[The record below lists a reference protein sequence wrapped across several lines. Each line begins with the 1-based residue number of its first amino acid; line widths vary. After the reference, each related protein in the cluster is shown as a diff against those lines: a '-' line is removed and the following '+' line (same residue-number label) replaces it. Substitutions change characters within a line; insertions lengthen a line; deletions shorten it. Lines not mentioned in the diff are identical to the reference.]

1 MCAVVC
7 KDELKPQEGRCG
19 LILHK
24 GIPVASYIDER
35 LGRTRCT
42 VLYEWPSLPEV
53 LRRFDGL
60 KAPLNSETPDNTVRL
75 PFVGSRAL
83 GWFTFYRISIAHS
96 VAISKIHDLSV
107 REFCRKQGNTLLTL
121 ARKIKNFKNAFGS
134 FHGCLSA
141 GYLATSLMQLV
152 MLGEDTLA
160 PLQ

>member
-1 MCAVVC
+1 M
-7 KDELKPQEGRCG
+7 
-19 LILHK
+19 
-24 GIPVASYIDER
+24 
-35 LGRTRCT
+35 
-42 VLYEWPSLPEV
+42 PEV

-60 KAPLNSETPDNTVRL
+60 KAPLNSETPENTLGL
-75 PFVGSRAL
+75 PFVGSQAL
-83 GWFTFYRISIAHS
+83 GCFTFYRIYIAHS

-121 ARKIKNFKNAFGS
+121 ARKIKKFKNAFGS

-152 MLGEDTLA
+152 MLREDPLA